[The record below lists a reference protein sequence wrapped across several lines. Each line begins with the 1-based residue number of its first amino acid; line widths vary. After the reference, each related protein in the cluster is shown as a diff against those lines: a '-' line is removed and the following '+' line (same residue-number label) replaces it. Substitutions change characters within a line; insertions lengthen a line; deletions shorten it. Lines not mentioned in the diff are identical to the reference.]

1 MDIRSLNEAFEKMFE
16 GISEEETF
24 NEEFDEQYASY
35 VTDIDEDSEMM
46 YKMYKTGNVS
56 PADALTSLGYTDGEG
71 DQMISEINSNGV
83 NYVKVFDFN
92 DDGSY
97 TYYVLQDGKVPK
109 GWTTTTAILD
119 EEFLKEALES
129 IVSKLDEAEMS
140 DEDKQDSEHIRNML
154 DKMQQRSNASFSP
167 EEKAVM
173 NKYGITRDNGLRNL
187 YIGDRPLDR
196 RVDSKKPLYYGKQY
210 SNGTK
215 SKINYADRARKLPQ
229 RTDTQIF
236 TGPSTLDND
245 EINAHGGSMARLS
258 DLQDAERYAQDIP
271 MRDKVTK
278 MKDAL
283 NDRKYYQSNIDKAD
297 TQREAEIAAAQK
309 KYDAAVDAADT
320 TYKWNTETSAKYR
333 DRAQDKIDTMLK
345 RKPVE
350 ESVGGKW
357 TEKAFAIV
365 NDLDNTTELKDMLKK
380 LLKDMSDKDVG
391 EFLHQ
396 RGYIEYK
403 D

>member
-1 MDIRSLNEAFEKMFE
+1 
-16 GISEEETF
+16 
-24 NEEFDEQYASY
+24 
-35 VTDIDEDSEMM
+35 
-46 YKMYKTGNVS
+46 MYKTGNVS

-109 GWTTTTAILD
+109 GWTTTTAVLD
-119 EEFLKEALES
+119 EKFLKEALES
-129 IVSKLDEAEMS
+129 IVSKLDEA
-140 DEDKQDSEHIRNML
+140 
-154 DKMQQRSNASFSP
+154 
-167 EEKAVM
+167 
-173 NKYGITRDNGLRNL
+173 
-187 YIGDRPLDR
+187 
-196 RVDSKKPLYYGKQY
+196 
-210 SNGTK
+210 
-215 SKINYADRARKLPQ
+215 
-229 RTDTQIF
+229 
-236 TGPSTLDND
+236 
-245 EINAHGGSMARLS
+245 
-258 DLQDAERYAQDIP
+258 
-271 MRDKVTK
+271 
-278 MKDAL
+278 
-283 NDRKYYQSNIDKAD
+283 
-297 TQREAEIAAAQK
+297 
-309 KYDAAVDAADT
+309 
-320 TYKWNTETSAKYR
+320 ETSAKYR

>member
-109 GWTTTTAILD
+109 GWTTTTAVLD
-119 EEFLKEALES
+119 EEFLKEAFES
-129 IVSKLDEAEMS
+129 IVSKLDEA
-140 DEDKQDSEHIRNML
+140 
-154 DKMQQRSNASFSP
+154 
-167 EEKAVM
+167 
-173 NKYGITRDNGLRNL
+173 
-187 YIGDRPLDR
+187 
-196 RVDSKKPLYYGKQY
+196 
-210 SNGTK
+210 
-215 SKINYADRARKLPQ
+215 
-229 RTDTQIF
+229 
-236 TGPSTLDND
+236 
-245 EINAHGGSMARLS
+245 
-258 DLQDAERYAQDIP
+258 
-271 MRDKVTK
+271 
-278 MKDAL
+278 
-283 NDRKYYQSNIDKAD
+283 
-297 TQREAEIAAAQK
+297 
-309 KYDAAVDAADT
+309 
-320 TYKWNTETSAKYR
+320 ETSAKYR